1 MEGSVKNHPGAVDRK
16 NAVAFLD
23 KGCVREASSVDSYGR
38 RVLQPKFCK
47 VIAFVSSAS
56 GKVADFVVVTD
67 IKRADAI
74 NQNGI

>member
-47 VIAFVSSAS
+47 VVTSVCTTARKIA
-56 GKVADFVVVTD
+56 DLVVVTD
-67 IKRADAI
+67 IKGAGVI
-74 NQNGI
+74 N